1 MVLSIRTAP
10 QLRLRSARPFFLAI
24 SALNSPQHC
33 SQKVSQR
40 YSSSKH
46 PTKYEAVVVGGGP
59 AGIAAVAFL
68 LENKKSPVLWVDER
82 FHGGR
87 LDKAYREVPANT
99 KVKRFMSFA
108 DSTKAFREI
117 TGRTPRLATEK
128 TAYQVLKNMDQ
139 EETSHI
145 AEAAD
150 LCIQLTAGLNEEK
163 GVTKRIAKVTD
174 ASWTEAGKW
183 SVNVKSLDTHHSSQA
198 TAMSNL
204 LVLCTGASPTTA
216 PLPVSNIQ
224 EVNLDIAL
232 SPTKLSTLLPSDQK
246 LSIGV
251 IGASHSAILVL
262 LNLYKLASS
271 SHPNLRIKWFTRHPL
286 RYAEERGT
294 WIYRDN
300 TGLKGSVA
308 TWAKANLE
316 EAVLPNADISRYLTK
331 ITTPKDAEGEK
342 AAYEEHLEG
351 CEYVVQA
358 IGYKADPVPGLKR
371 EGKELVVKS
380 DCETGGF
387 VDEEGEK
394 VRGLYGCGIA
404 FPERVT
410 DPEGN
415 VEFAVGLFKFSNFLG
430 RVSKGWKA

>member
-1 MVLSIRTAP
+1 MALLVGSIP
-10 QLRLRSARPFFLAI
+10 QMRLRSARPFFLAI
-24 SALNSPQHC
+24 SALNTPQHC
-33 SQKVSQR
+33 SQGMTQR
-40 YSSSKH
+40 YSSTKH
-46 PTKYEAVVVGGGP
+46 ATRYEAVVVGAGP
-59 AGIAAVAFL
+59 AGVAAVGFL
-68 LENKKSPVLWVDER
+68 LENKKSPILWVDDR

-108 DSTKAFREI
+108 DSTKVFREI
-117 TGRTPRLATEK
+117 TGEAPSVAAQK
-128 TAYQVLKNMDQ
+128 NAYQVLKSMDQ
-139 EETSHI
+139 EATSHI
-145 AEAAD
+145 AQAAD
-150 LCIQLTAGLNEEK
+150 LCIQLTEGLIEEK
-163 GVTKRIAKVTD
+163 GVVKKTGKVSE

-183 SVNVKSLDTHHSSQA
+183 SVNVKSSADSLEES

-204 LVLCTGASPTTA
+204 VVLCTGASPTAA
-216 PLPVSNIQ
+216 PLPVSNI
-224 EVNLDIAL
+224 EEINLDTAL
-232 SPTKLSTLLPSDQK
+232 SPTKLSALPQDQD
-246 LSIGV
+246 LSVGV

-262 LNLYKLASS
+262 LNLYTLASS
-271 SHPNLRIKWFTRHPL
+271 SHPKLRIKWFTRHPL

-316 EAVLPNADISRYLTK
+316 ENVLPNADISKYLTK

-342 AAYEEHLEG
+342 AAYEKHLNG

-358 IGYKADPVPGLKR
+358 IGYKADPLPVLKR
-371 EGKELVVKS
+371 DGKTMTVKS
-380 DCETGGF
+380 DHETGAF
-387 VDEEGEK
+387 VDEDGGK
-394 VRGLYGCGIA
+394 VSGLYGCGIA

-430 RVSKGWKA
+430 KVAKGWKA

>member
-1 MVLSIRTAP
+1 MGIVKRPIP
-10 QLRLRSARPFFLAI
+10 QLRLHSARPFFLAI
-24 SALNSPQHC
+24 SSLNTVQHC
-33 SQKVSQR
+33 SQKSTQR
-40 YSSSKH
+40 YSSTKH
-46 PTKYEAVVVGGGP
+46 QARYEAVVVGAGP
-59 AGIAAVAFL
+59 AGVAAVGFL
-68 LENKKSPVLWVDER
+68 LENKKSPVLWVDDR

-108 DSTKAFREI
+108 DSTKAFREV
-117 TGRTPRLATEK
+117 TEVPPQVETQK
-128 TAYQVLKNMDQ
+128 DAYQTLKTMNQ

-150 LCIQLTAGLNEEK
+150 LCIQLTEGLNEEK
-163 GVTKRIAKVTD
+163 GVIKQTGKVSD
-174 ASWTEAGKW
+174 ANWTETGQW
-183 SVNVKSLDTHHSSQA
+183 SININPSSDTSSQ

-204 LVLCTGASPTTA
+204 LVLCTGASPTSA
-216 PLPVSNIQ
+216 PLPISNIK
-224 EVNLDIAL
+224 EVNLDTAL
-232 SPTKLSTLLPSDQK
+232 SPTKLSALLPQDQN

-262 LNLYKLASS
+262 LNLYTLASS
-271 SHPNLRIKWFTRHPL
+271 SHPNVQIKWFTRHPL

-316 EAVLPNADISRYLTK
+316 ENVLPNADISKYLTK
-331 ITTPKDAEGEK
+331 ITTPKDAVGEK
-342 AAYEEHLEG
+342 AAYEQHLKG
-351 CEYVVQA
+351 CQYVVQA
-358 IGYKADPVPGLKR
+358 IGYKADPIPGLKR
-371 EGKELVVKS
+371 EGKEVSVKS
-380 DCETGGF
+380 DHKTGGF
-387 VDEEGEK
+387 VDETGAS

-404 FPERVT
+404 FPEKVT

-415 VEFAVGLFKFSNFLG
+415 VEFAVGLYKFSNYLG
-430 RVSKGWKA
+430 RVAKGWKA